1 MGMRA
6 IVWGLFL
13 LAGTAQGAVV
23 EHERGEYRFGTGAV
37 PEFVERAPSP
47 EQWPADA
54 PGAEDERWRYWLY
67 DVQADRREGRDQ
79 LFVDYAYEVRGA
91 SLVGDAG
98 RFQVS
103 FNPGYQQLTIHDVR
117 LRRDGQWLDRLSPER
132 ISLARR
138 EDGFEQDLADG
149 AVTALIVL
157 DDVRPRDVV
166 RIAYSI
172 AGSNP
177 VLAGQ
182 GSDWIRFGWQHPMLR
197 ASLRVLLDPG
207 TRPNIHRENG
217 APEAVVVERADAVEV
232 RLEAQALPLVV
243 DDGQYPAWYQPYPLA
258 QVSPARSWADVVDW
272 AIPLYPRVDQLP
284 VDLEQRLAAWKR
296 LPDRRARITAALRLV
311 QDDVRYFGV
320 EMGENTH
327 RPTPP
332 GETWR
337 RRFGDCKDKVYLL
350 VSLLSELG
358 VEAVPALV
366 STDRGKSIAGFAP
379 SASVFNH
386 VIARVEDGG
395 EVLWL
400 DPTITL
406 QGGRAGD
413 YDLSPYGVAL
423 PVGPGPARMEPILP
437 PEGGA
442 SRNGVTVV
450 ERYKPG
456 PDGRR
461 VGFVVDTVYRG
472 HHADSRRRT
481 IVSERPED
489 LARRY
494 SDYYRRRLG
503 EVEVV
508 SPPVLRDDRDANE
521 LRVTEEYLLVQ
532 PFDTES
538 GAVKALDVYAE
549 TLHELAQLPASMART
564 SPLDYAVPGR
574 YRHDIEVV
582 VPDGWRPTFGR
593 EQRQASIPSFDY
605 ARDVE
610 VEGGRAH
617 IQYTLQVKHR
627 EVAGTDASAHLA
639 ELRKL
644 QDELS
649 ATLRFR
655 VPAATAADDRQQR
668 LQQLLR
674 KAVDGERNQ

>member
-1 MGMRA
+1 M
-6 IVWGLFL
+6 VWVLFL
-13 LAGTAQGAVV
+13 LAGTAQGTVV
-23 EHERGEYRFGTGAV
+23 EHERGEYSFGTGPV
-37 PEFVERAPSP
+37 PEFVERATPP
-47 EQWPADA
+47 PQWPADA
-54 PGAEDERWRYWLY
+54 PGSEDERWRYWLY
-67 DVQADRREGRDQ
+67 DVQADRRAGRDR
-79 LFVDYAYEVRGA
+79 LFIDYAYEVRGA

-103 FNPGYQQLTIHDVR
+103 FNPGYQQLTIHEVR
-117 LRRDGQWLDRLSPER
+117 LRRDGGWLDRLSPER

-157 DDVRPRDVV
+157 DDVRPRDMV

-197 ASLRVLLDPG
+197 ASLRVLMDPG
-207 TRPNIHRENG
+207 ATPRIHRENG
-217 APEAVVVERADAVEV
+217 APEAVIRERADAVEI
-232 RLEAQALPLVV
+232 RLEANALPLVV

-258 QVSPARSWADVVDW
+258 QVSRARSWEDVVAW
-272 AIPLYPRVDQLP
+272 AIPLYPRVDRLP
-284 VDLEQRLAAWKR
+284 ADLEQMLAEWRR
-296 LPDRRARITAALRLV
+296 LPDTRARITAALRLV
-311 QDDVRYFGV
+311 QDDIRYFGV

-337 RRFGDCKDKVYLL
+337 RRYGDCKDKVYLL

-358 VEAVPALV
+358 VRAVPALV
-366 STDRGKSIAGFAP
+366 STDRGRAVTGFAP
-379 SASVFNH
+379 SASVFDH

-423 PVGPGPARMEPILP
+423 PVAQGPARIEPILP
-437 PEGGA
+437 PEGVA
-442 SRNGVTVV
+442 ARNGVSVV
-450 ERYKPG
+450 ERYTTG
-456 PDGRR
+456 PDGRQ
-461 VGFVVDTVYRG
+461 VGFAIDTVYRG

-481 IVSERPED
+481 LASERPED

-508 SPPVLRDDRDANE
+508 SLPVLRDDRHANE
-521 LRVTEEYLLVQ
+521 LRVTEEYLLTQ
-532 PFDTES
+532 PFDTEP

-574 YRHDIEVV
+574 YRHEIEVE
-582 VPDGWRPTFGR
+582 VPEGWRATFGK
-593 EQRQASIPSFDY
+593 EQRQASVPSFDY
-605 ARDVE
+605 TRNVDIAGSRARVDYTLLVKQQE
-610 VEGGRAH
+610 VEGA
-617 IQYTLQVKHR
+617 
-627 EVAGTDASAHLA
+627 AAAAHLG

-655 VPAATAADDRQQR
+655 VPAATAADDRQRR

-674 KAVDGERNQ
+674 NAVDGETEQ

>member
-232 RLEAQALPLVV
+232 RLEAEALPLVV
-243 DDGQYPAWYQPYPLA
+243 DDGQYPAWYQLIRWP
-258 QVSPARSWADVVDW
+258 RSA
-272 AIPLYPRVDQLP
+272 
-284 VDLEQRLAAWKR
+284 
-296 LPDRRARITAALRLV
+296 RRAR
-311 QDDVRYFGV
+311 G
-320 EMGENTH
+320 
-327 RPTPP
+327 
-332 GETWR
+332 
-337 RRFGDCKDKVYLL
+337 
-350 VSLLSELG
+350 
-358 VEAVPALV
+358 
-366 STDRGKSIAGFAP
+366 
-379 SASVFNH
+379 
-386 VIARVEDGG
+386 
-395 EVLWL
+395 
-400 DPTITL
+400 
-406 QGGRAGD
+406 
-413 YDLSPYGVAL
+413 
-423 PVGPGPARMEPILP
+423 
-437 PEGGA
+437 
-442 SRNGVTVV
+442 
-450 ERYKPG
+450 
-456 PDGRR
+456 
-461 VGFVVDTVYRG
+461 
-472 HHADSRRRT
+472 
-481 IVSERPED
+481 
-489 LARRY
+489 
-494 SDYYRRRLG
+494 
-503 EVEVV
+503 
-508 SPPVLRDDRDANE
+508 
-521 LRVTEEYLLVQ
+521 
-532 PFDTES
+532 
-538 GAVKALDVYAE
+538 
-549 TLHELAQLPASMART
+549 RT
-564 SPLDYAVPGR
+564 SWTGQSR
-574 YRHDIEVV
+574 CIR
-582 VPDGWRPTFGR
+582 G
-593 EQRQASIPSFDY
+593 
-605 ARDVE
+605 
-610 VEGGRAH
+610 
-617 IQYTLQVKHR
+617 
-627 EVAGTDASAHLA
+627 
-639 ELRKL
+639 
-644 QDELS
+644 
-649 ATLRFR
+649 
-655 VPAATAADDRQQR
+655 
-668 LQQLLR
+668 
-674 KAVDGERNQ
+674 